1 MRSTTHRGLAALLLP
16 AALLAGPS
24 RVAEAVLS
32 VSMNAAAFPKTMP
45 DATSVA
51 MWGFGP
57 GAAGAPTV
65 PGPPI
70 VVPAGETVL
79 EVTLTNNLAV
89 PVSLVILGQS
99 APTVGGSLP
108 GPTWVD
114 SAGTQT
120 WTGSRPPAIR
130 DARIRSFT
138 QETPPGGTVVY
149 TFSGLR
155 PGTYLYESG
164 THQAVQVQ
172 MGLYG
177 AMTLNAADAAAGPP
191 AVPAQAYPGVSYDT
205 EVVLLYS
212 EIDPALHA
220 AVAGSTY
227 GTAAYPSTIGYE
239 PEFFLVNG
247 EPFAAGPPATPA
259 VPAGS
264 ANGSTL
270 LRLLNAGLG
279 THVPTLL
286 GGTLGL
292 VAEDGNPYPHAR
304 QQYSAPLP
312 AGKTLDAVFTAPAA
326 GEYPL
331 FDRALALMS
340 GTATDSGLRTV
351 LAVGAALGPSAAADA
366 YATGEDSALVVAAPG
381 VLTND
386 DPGTTATLTA
396 APVHGTVTLQP
407 TGGFTYTPAANF
419 SGADSFAYRAA
430 LGTSQSAPTPVAI
443 TVTPVND
450 VPVAVADSYSATTGV
465 PLVVGSSAATTPQGV
480 LLNDSDADGDALA
493 TNLPGGPSGGTLTLA
508 LNGAFVFTAP
518 AAGTY
523 TFNYQATDGV
533 ATSPNALVTIVVA
546 NAVNAP
552 PVAVGDL
559 ANTVRNGSVDIN
571 VLAND
576 TDPNGPL
583 PNAATSVV
591 IVQAP
596 RHGTATVLANGRV
609 RYTNLNWRGTDSFTY
624 RAKDPQ
630 NALSNTATV
639 RVNVL
644 R

>member
-1 MRSTTHRGLAALLLP
+1 MKSTTHRGLAALLLP
-16 AALLAGPS
+16 AALLARPP
-24 RVAEAVLS
+24 RVAEAVMA
-32 VSMNAAAFPKTMP
+32 VSMNAAAFPKAMP
-45 DATSVA
+45 DATSVT

-57 GAAGAPTV
+57 GSAGAPTV

-79 EVTLTNNLAV
+79 EVTLTNNLSV
-89 PVSLVILGQS
+89 PVSIVVLGQA
-99 APTVGGSLP
+99 APTVGGSVP
-108 GPTWVD
+108 GPTYVD

-120 WTGSRPPAIR
+120 WTGSRPPGVR

-177 AMTLNAADAAAGPP
+177 RVTLNAADAAAGPP
-191 AVPAQAYPGVSYDT
+191 AVLAQAYSDVSFDT
-205 EVVLLYS
+205 EVTLLYS
-212 EIDPALHA
+212 EIDPALHG
-220 AVAGSTY
+220 AVAGGTY

-239 PEFFLVNG
+239 PRFFLVNG
-247 EPFAAGPPATPA
+247 EPFAAGPPATPS

-270 LRLLNAGLG
+270 LRLLNAGLR

-286 GGTLGL
+286 GGTFSL
-292 VAEDGNPYPHAR
+292 VAEDGNPYSHAR
-304 QQYSAPLP
+304 RQYSVPLP
-312 AGKTLDAVFTAPAA
+312 AGKTIDALFVAPAA
-326 GEYPL
+326 GDYPL
-331 FDRALALMS
+331 FDRALALVS

-351 LAVGAALGPSAAADA
+351 LAVGAALGPAAAADA
-366 YATGEDSALVVAAPG
+366 YATGEDAALVVPAPG

-386 DPGTTATLTA
+386 DPGTSATLTT
-396 APVHGTVTLQP
+396 APVHGTVTLQSA
-407 TGGFTYTPAANF
+407 GGFTYTPAANY
-419 SGADSFAYRAA
+419 SGSDSFSYRAT

-450 VPVAVADSYSATTGV
+450 VPVAVADSYPATTSV
-465 PLVVGSSAATTPQGV
+465 PLVVGSAAASTPQGV
-480 LLNDSDADGDALA
+480 LLNDFDADGDALV
-493 TNLPGGPSGGTLTLA
+493 TNLPGGPSGGSLTLA

-518 AAGTY
+518 SAGTY
-523 TFNYQATDGV
+523 TFAYQASDGL
-533 ATSPNALVTIVVA
+533 ATSPNALVTINVT

-552 PVAVGDL
+552 PVAVNDL
-559 ANTVRNGSVDIN
+559 TNTVRNGSVDIN
-571 VLAND
+571 VLGND
-576 TDPNGPL
+576 SDPNGAL

-609 RYTNLNWRGTDSFTY
+609 RYTNLNWRGTDYFTY
-624 RAKDPQ
+624 KAKDPQ